1 VLENVTA
8 AKHQRLL
15 FLLGKGLKAV
25 KSENQEQAGDQSY
38 DIFSNDFVSFSDP
51 SDQPPNQITKTVR
64 MAKESRPTAQT
75 FTPNGKYLILGMQDG
90 FIEVW
95 SPKTKSLA
103 LDILYQN
110 DDIFMRNEQEVTCLC
125 PNRDSHYLASADVGK
140 KVKVWRI
147 EKGSI
152 VKTFENTHSG
162 SINAMIFTP
171 QEDQLATRLR

>member
-1 VLENVTA
+1 MLENVTA